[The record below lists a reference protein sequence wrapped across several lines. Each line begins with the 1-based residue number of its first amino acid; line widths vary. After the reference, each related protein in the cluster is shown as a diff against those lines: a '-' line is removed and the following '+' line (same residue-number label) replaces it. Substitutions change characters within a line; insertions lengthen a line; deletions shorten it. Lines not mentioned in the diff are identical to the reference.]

1 MKTEAVQGFKIQ
13 AGEKVP
19 VFPLPNSILFPHVE
33 LPLYIF
39 EPRYR
44 KMLKDC
50 LHGNNLMAIS
60 LLKKGWESEKEPYPS
75 YDTVSVG
82 YVKLSTQNSDGTSN
96 IILKGMSRAKI
107 SEYLQWDPYR
117 IAKITPIDSHQN
129 ESKDIGWRARKLSQL
144 FVQKLFLTTKI
155 REEDVRS
162 LEKITDPEE
171 LSDLVAFTAN
181 VDFHIKQELLE
192 TLDLDKRLERLIQ
205 ILESEMIDI
214 KRRNN

>member
-1 MKTEAVQGFKIQ
+1 
-13 AGEKVP
+13 
-19 VFPLPNSILFPHVE
+19 
-33 LPLYIF
+33 
-39 EPRYR
+39 
-44 KMLKDC
+44 
-50 LHGNNLMAIS
+50 MAIS